1 MAGKTRDLLVRINGD
16 TKGLEK
22 ALGRSGKGSRGLG
35 AAFEKA
41 KTGSFALL
49 RGLTAAGLGAAAFG
63 VKSVAAYNASVEA
76 STKLRTNMLN
86 VKGATLEQ
94 VASMEKLASKMQGYG
109 VIEDDVIKAGMSQLA
124 TFNLQSKT
132 IQGLT
137 PKIADMVTQLK
148 GHNATAEDMVTIN
161 NLVGKVM
168 TGNVGSL
175 SRYGVTLDE
184 TQKKIL
190 QNGTETEKMNT
201 LNKVLAQNYG
211 EVNKA
216 LRNTPQGQLTAFKN
230 TFGDFMEVVG
240 AFVSNLVTPLI
251 TGFNNWMASMGGPEG
266 MMQALTNGFKKLV
279 PYLPIIAGA
288 ILGGLVPAFIAM
300 AGSAIAALAPLL
312 PFIAAGA
319 LLAVVAKKVADK
331 MGGWGAL
338 FDKVKDAAK
347 GVWNAIKLLI
357 TGDFSGGI
365 FGLSEDSAAIDWLF
379 RFRDAAI
386 ELGIMVKDTL
396 VGAFNTFKE
405 VLAFLMPSL
414 EALWNT
420 IATNLMPALVNLW
433 NTVSPVLIPA
443 LKTLG
448 IIIGGVVVGA
458 IWVIINVLNLW
469 YKALS
474 VIINVFSTL
483 FGVVRSVV
491 GGIIGA
497 ITGLYNFLSPIFKAI
512 FAVAKFQFQAIYL
525 AVAVVISLIMAVVK
539 PIAGFIG
546 NIFKK
551 GWQIAT
557 GVWKGIYGFF
567 SGIVKTIGNA
577 LSGVFNT
584 ITAPFKKAFD
594 WVKDIP
600 GKIVGAVGNIGK
612 LLKDKLGDWDIP
624 GPLGKV
630 RDVIPGFAKGVRN
643 FQGGLAVVGEEGPE
657 LVNLPKGSDVIPNGQ
672 IPRGFRPSSS
682 VQIPQPV
689 NQTIIN
695 FDPRIQIGMFA
706 GMPTEYREI
715 AERMWIE
722 FQNIA
727 KSNGVNLQQIGVRSQ

>member
-22 ALGRSGKGSRGLG
+22 ALGRAGKGSKGLG

-49 RGLTAAGLGAAAFG
+49 GGLTAAGLGAVAFG
-63 VKSVAAYNASVEA
+63 AKSVEAYNASVEA

-86 VKGATLEQ
+86 VKGATEAQ
-94 VASMEKLASKMQGYG
+94 VASLERLAGKMQGYG

-124 TFNLQSKT
+124 TFNLQAKT
-132 IQGLT
+132 IEGLT

-175 SRYGVTLDE
+175 SRYGVTLDD

-230 TFGDFMEVVG
+230 TFGDFMELVG
-240 AFVSNLVTPLI
+240 EFSSNLVTPLI
-251 TGFNNWMASMGGPEG
+251 SGFNNWMASMGGPEG
-266 MMQALTNGFKKLV
+266 MMEALKNTFKKLV
-279 PYLPIIAGA
+279 PYLPIVAGA
-288 ILGGLVPAFIAM
+288 IIGGLVPAFVAM

-331 MGGWGAL
+331 MGGWAAL
-338 FDKVKDAAK
+338 FDKVKRGLS
-347 GVWNAIKLLI
+347 GVWNILKLLI
-357 TGDFSGGI
+357 SGDFSGGI
-365 FGLSEDSAAIDWLF
+365 FGWAEDSDQIAWLF
-379 RFRDAAI
+379 NFRDGLI
-386 ELGIMVKDTL
+386 ELGKTVKEYV
-396 VGAFNTFKE
+396 VGAFNTLKE
-405 VLAFLMPSL
+405 VFNFMLPSL

-420 IATNLMPALVNLW
+420 ISTNLLPALVRLW

-443 LKTLG
+443 LKILG
-448 IIIGGVVVGA
+448 VIVGGVVVGA
-458 IWVIINVLNLW
+458 IWAAINVLN
-469 YKALS
+469 
-474 VIINVFSTL
+474 VIIKVVSWLVNAFSTL
-483 FGVVRSVV
+483 FSIVKTVV
-491 GGIIGA
+491 GGIVSA
-497 ITGLYNFLSPIFKAI
+497 VQALYNFLSPIFKAI

-525 AVAVVISLIMAVVK
+525 AVAVVVSLIMAVVK
-539 PIAGFIG
+539 PIASFLGGVFR
-546 NIFKK
+546 K
-551 GWQIAT
+551 GWSIAK
-557 GVWKGIYGFF
+557 GVWDSVYGFF
-567 SGIVKTIGNA
+567 RGIVTKIGSA
-577 LSGVFNT
+577 LSGVYNT

-594 WVKDIP
+594 WVKDLP

-612 LLKDKLGDWDIP
+612 LLRDKLGDWDIP

-630 RDVIPGFAKGVRN
+630 KDVIPGFAKGVRN

-672 IPRGFRPSSS
+672 IPRGFSPRGS
-682 VQIPQPV
+682 VSLPQPV

-695 FDPRIQIGMFA
+695 FDPKIQVGMFA

-715 AERMWIE
+715 AERMWVE
-722 FQNIA
+722 FTRIA
-727 KSNGVNLQQIGVRSQ
+727 KSNGVNLQQIGVRTQ